1 MKMINEVETPVLAG
15 HLLYYEV
22 YKLSADKPWMV
33 FVHGAGGSIKTWQKQ
48 VSFFK
53 EKFNLL
59 VVDLR
64 DHGESKDVAVSEKR
78 FGFDSIS
85 DDVIRVM
92 DELEIAEAHFVGVSM
107 GSIIIRYIEKHQPHR
122 VSSVVL
128 AGGIFKMSRKIKIL
142 TAVAKSLTRLLPFQT
157 LYRLF
162 ALVLLP
168 RNNHAASRRVF
179 IREAQKLQA
188 KEARKWLGLI
198 GKLNTTLAEMFNER
212 IHAPCLIVMGGQDHV
227 FLQPAKDYV
236 ARYNEVFLEIIDR
249 CGHVCNIE
257 SPKEFNIRCLDFINS
272 MEQRTLKHT

>member
-1 MKMINEVETPVLAG
+1 MINEVESPVLAG

-22 YKLSADKPWMV
+22 YQLSADKPWMV
-33 FVHGAGGSIKTWQKQ
+33 FVHGAGGSIRTWQKQ

-53 EKFNLL
+53 DKFNLL

-64 DHGESKDVAVSEKR
+64 DHGESKDVPNGEKG
-78 FGFDSIS
+78 FGFDTIS
-85 DDVIRVM
+85 DDVIQVM
-92 DELEIAEAHFVGVSM
+92 DRLEIQEAHFIGVSM
-107 GSIIIRYIEKHQPHR
+107 GSIIIRHIEQLQPAR

-128 AGGIFKMSRKIKIL
+128 AGGIFKMSKKIKLLAFI
-142 TAVAKSLTRLLPFQT
+142 AKSLTRILPFQT
-157 LYRLF
+157 LYRMF

-198 GKLNTTLAEMFNER
+198 GKLNTTLAQMFNEK
-212 IHAPCLIVMGGQDHV
+212 IHAPCLVVMGGQDHV

-236 ARYNEVFLEIIDR
+236 ARYSEVFLEIIDR

-257 SPKEFNIRCLDFINS
+257 SPKEFNMRCLDFINL

>member
-1 MKMINEVETPVLAG
+1 MINEVETPVLAG

-53 EKFNLL
+53 DKFNLL

-64 DHGESKDVAVSEKR
+64 DHGESKDVPEGENQ
-78 FGFDSIS
+78 FGFDTIS
-85 DDVIRVM
+85 DDVIQVM
-92 DELEIAEAHFVGVSM
+92 DELKIQEAHFIGVSM
-107 GSIIIRYIEKHQPHR
+107 GSIIIRHIEQLQPNR

-128 AGGIFKMSRKIKIL
+128 AGGIFKMSKKIKLLAFI
-142 TAVAKSLTRLLPFQT
+142 AKSLTRILPFQT
-157 LYRLF
+157 LYRMF

-198 GKLNTTLAEMFNER
+198 GKLNTTLAQMFNEK
-212 IHAPCLIVMGGQDHV
+212 IHAPCLVVMGGQDHV